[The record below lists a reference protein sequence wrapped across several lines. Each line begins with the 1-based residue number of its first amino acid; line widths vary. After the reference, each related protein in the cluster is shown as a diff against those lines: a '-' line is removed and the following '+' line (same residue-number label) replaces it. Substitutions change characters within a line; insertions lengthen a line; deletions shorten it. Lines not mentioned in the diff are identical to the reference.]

1 MLSIFDI
8 YFKSS
13 IVHGM
18 DPVPPRFKQPPTKR
32 LVLLVVDGLRADKFF
47 EPDSEGKFKAS
58 FLRSVI
64 KDKGRWG
71 VSHARP
77 PTESRPGHVAI
88 IAGFYEDPSA
98 VTKGW
103 FFTQDCNVTN
113 ITNGLTGCQEE
124 HLRPVNISGYA
135 MLNMLIAKSSV
146 VLS

>member
-8 YFKSS
+8 YFKSP

-32 LVLLVVDGLRADKFF
+32 LVLLVWSL
-47 EPDSEGKFKAS
+47 
-58 FLRSVI
+58 
-64 KDKGRWG
+64 G

-77 PTESRPGHVAI
+77 PTESRLGHVDI

-135 MLNMLIAKSSV
+135 MLNILIAKSSV